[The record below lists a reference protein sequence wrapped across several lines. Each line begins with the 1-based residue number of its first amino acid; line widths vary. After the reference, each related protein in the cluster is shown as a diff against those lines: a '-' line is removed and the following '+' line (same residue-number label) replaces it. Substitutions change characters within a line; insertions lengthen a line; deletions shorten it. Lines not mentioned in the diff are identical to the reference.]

1 MVVAIDGPA
10 GAGKSTV
17 ARRLARR
24 IDAAYLNTGAMY
36 RAVAW
41 LSMREGVATDD
52 APALAALA
60 EAHEIELVPVEGG
73 ERVTVDH
80 IDVTDATK
88 GAEVTSRVSAIAAHG
103 AVRRVIVARQQAIIR
118 TGDWVADGRDIGTA
132 VAPHAEVKIFLTAD
146 PEVRARRRYDE
157 LVAGGADVELGDI
170 LQQIAERDG
179 LDTSRTESPL
189 VVADGAHI
197 VDTTDRP
204 IDQVV
209 DTIAQLVSAAQ
220 AGAR

>member
-17 ARRLARR
+17 ARRLAQR
-24 IDAAYLNTGAMY
+24 IGAAYLNTGAMY

-41 LSMREGVATDD
+41 LAIRDGVDPNDVEAMAT
-52 APALAALA
+52 LA

-73 ERVTVDH
+73 ERVTVDR
-80 IDVTDATK
+80 IDVTEATRA
-88 GAEVTSRVSAIAAHG
+88 GDVTALVSTVAAHG

-118 TGDWVADGRDIGTA
+118 RGDWVADGRDIGTA
-132 VAPHAEVKIFLTAD
+132 VAPNAEVKIFLTAD
-146 PEVRARRRYDE
+146 PEVRAKRRFDE
-157 LVAGGADVELGDI
+157 LVAGGADVALGDI
-170 LQQIAERDG
+170 LQQITTRDG
-179 LDTSRTESPL
+179 LDMSRSESPL

-204 IDQVV
+204 IDEVV
-209 DTIAQLVSAAQ
+209 DTIAELVGSARGG
-220 AGAR
+220 AG